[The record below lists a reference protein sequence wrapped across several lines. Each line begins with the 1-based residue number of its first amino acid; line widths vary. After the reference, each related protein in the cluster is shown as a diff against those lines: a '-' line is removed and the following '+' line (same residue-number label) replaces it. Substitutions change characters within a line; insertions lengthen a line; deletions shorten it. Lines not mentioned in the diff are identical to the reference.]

1 MELILAGL
9 CSLVS
14 LLFWSDSVEPDSRI
28 ALNKEQQRTVLE
40 MYHRSRAGS
49 RRYDLLEEMVLQGA
63 IHLPPGGPDRTLSGI
78 IEKLGVKYKLRYE

>member
-14 LLFWSDSVEPDSRI
+14 LLFWSDSFEPDSRI
-28 ALNKEQQRTVLE
+28 VLNRGQRLTALE

-49 RRYDLLEEMVLQGA
+49 RRYELLEEMVLRGA
-63 IHLPPGGPDRTLSGI
+63 IHLPPSGPDRTLSGI
-78 IEKLGVKYKLRYE
+78 IGKLGVKYKLRYE